1 MLNVRPKIL
10 IIDDCSNNIK
20 ILREILSDEADIKA
34 TLSGNK
40 ALELAV
46 KHQPNLILLDVV
58 MMGRSGFEVITQLK
72 NDDRTR
78 VIPVIFITGLT
89 EVDDE
94 QKGLSLGAC
103 DYIQKPFDDDIVL
116 ARVKLHL

>member
-72 NDDRTR
+72 NDDRTCA
-78 VIPVIFITGLT
+78 IPVIFITGLT
-89 EVDDE
+89 DVDDE
-94 QKGLSLGAC
+94 QKGFSLGAC
-103 DYIQKPFDDDIVL
+103 DYIQKPFDDEIVL
-116 ARVKLHL
+116 ARVKLQL